1 MHVRKVGLGFET
13 DSGPKLLFG
22 RGISE
27 TRAGRGSRTLL
38 LRGMDEHSA
47 DGGVVGRRPGR

>member
-1 MHVRKVGLGFET
+1 MHVREVGVGFET